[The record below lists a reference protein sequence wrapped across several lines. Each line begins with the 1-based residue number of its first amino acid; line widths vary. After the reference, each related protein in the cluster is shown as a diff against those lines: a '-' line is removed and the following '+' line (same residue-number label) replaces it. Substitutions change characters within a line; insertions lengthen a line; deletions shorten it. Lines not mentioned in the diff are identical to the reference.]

1 MLKNILSIIL
11 VAFALSSCN
20 DQLDEINQNPN
31 ATETPLAPFLLTGS
45 LKHGADLYW
54 GSNSSFNSSL
64 LFVQHWA
71 KIQYTEADRY
81 EFSNTD
87 TEMTTLWDTGYAT
100 LITDL
105 NTIIG
110 FPEAQANSNFK
121 GVALTLRSWVFL
133 LLADTYGNVPYKQ
146 AGQTVTPEYDTQ
158 KEVYLGILADLAEA
172 QSLLD
177 ASKNPTTGDFI
188 YKIIGD
194 VVYNGDI
201 SKWKKFVNSLRLR
214 IALRISDREAD
225 LAKQTIAAVVADPAG
240 LISSNNETFKFVYAS
255 SPQQNPAA
263 AWFET
268 RDDYRISKTIVDK
281 LYELSDPRLPVYAQL
296 PSDTSVDRYVGAAN
310 GLSNSDANNQGFA
323 KTSKPGTYFLKSE
336 SPAVIFSY
344 AEVLFGLSEAVA
356 RGFIS
361 GDAET
366 YYKQAVTASL
376 NQFGITDATIVAD
389 YLNQAKVKY
398 DTSNYKKSIGEQ
410 KWIAFFGQGL
420 DAFAEWRRLDY
431 PELKPGSATVLE
443 GQMPLRFFYPG
454 TEQSLNGKSYK
465 AAVAN
470 QGEDLLTTRLWFDV
484 K

>member
-1 MLKNILSIIL
+1 MFKNILSLIL

-20 DQLDEINQNPN
+20 DQLDDINRNPN

-71 KIQYTEADRY
+71 KIQYTEPDRY
-81 EFSNTD
+81 ELSNTA
-87 TEMTTLWDTGYAT
+87 TEITSLWNTGYAT

-105 NTIIG
+105 NTILA

-121 GVALTLRSWVFL
+121 GVALTLRSWTFL
-133 LLADTYGNVPYKQ
+133 LLTDTYGDIPYKE
-146 AGQTVTPEYDTQ
+146 AGQIVTPAYNTQ
-158 KEVYLGILADLAEA
+158 KEVYTGLLEDLTQA
-172 QSLLD
+172 QQLLD
-177 ASKNPTTGDFI
+177 PSKDGIT
-188 YKIIGD
+188 GD
-194 VVYNGDI
+194 VVYKGDI

-214 IALRISDREAD
+214 IALRISDREPD
-225 LAKQTIAAVVADPAG
+225 LTKQTLASITNDPSG
-240 LISSNNETFKFVYAS
+240 FISNNSETFQFIYTS

-281 LYELSDPRLPVYAQL
+281 LSGLSDPRLSVYAQL
-296 PSDTSVDRYVGAAN
+296 PSDASVGKYVGAAN

-323 KTSKPGTYFLKSE
+323 KTSKPGTYFLTSQ

-344 AEVLFGLSEAVA
+344 AEVQFALSEAVA
-356 RGFIS
+356 RGLIT
-361 GDAET
+361 GNAET
-366 YYKQAVTASL
+366 YYKQAITASL
-376 NQFGITDATIVAD
+376 NQFGITDTKTISD
-389 YLNQAKVKY
+389 YLNQPSVQYNSA
-398 DTSNYKKSIGEQ
+398 NYKKSIGEQ
-410 KWIAFFGQGL
+410 KWIAFYGQGL

-431 PELKPGSATVLE
+431 PELTPGSATVLE
-443 GQMPLRFFYPG
+443 GKMPLRFFYPG

-465 AAVAN
+465 VAIAN

>member
-20 DQLDEINQNPN
+20 DQLDEINENPN
-31 ATETPLAPFLLTGS
+31 ATEHPNASFLLTGS

-71 KIQYTEADRY
+71 KIQYTEPDRY
-81 EFSNTD
+81 EFSNTA
-87 TEMTTLWDTGYAT
+87 TEMTSLWNTGYAT

-110 FPEAQANSNFK
+110 FTDKESNDNYK
-121 GVALTLRSWVFL
+121 GVALALRSWTFL
-133 LLADTYGNVPYKQ
+133 LLTDTYGDIPYKE
-146 AGQTVTPEYDTQ
+146 AGQIVTPAYNSQ
-158 KEVYLGILADLAEA
+158 KDVYLGLLEDLTNA
-172 QSLLD
+172 QQLLD
-177 ASKNPTTGDFI
+177 ASKNKIEGDL
-188 YKIIGD
+188 
-194 VVYNGDI
+194 VYDGNI

-214 IALRISDREAD
+214 IALRIADREAD
-225 LAKQTIAAVVADPAG
+225 LAKQTISNVANDAAG
-240 LISSNNETFKFVYAS
+240 LISNNSETFRFTYTS
-255 SPQQNPAA
+255 SPQQNPAS

-268 RDDYRISKTIVDK
+268 RDDYRISKTLVDK
-281 LYELSDPRLPVYAQL
+281 LYDLSDPRLPVYAQL
-296 PSDTSVDRYVGAAN
+296 PSDATVQKYVGAAN

-323 KTSKPGTYFLKSE
+323 KTSKPGSYFLASE

-344 AEVLFGLSEAVA
+344 AEVLFGLSESVA

-361 GDAET
+361 GDAEN
-366 YYKQAVTASL
+366 YYKQAITASF
-376 NQFGITDATIVAD
+376 NQFGITDQTVINN
-389 YLNQAKVKY
+389 YLNQAKIKY
-398 DTSNYKKSIGEQ
+398 DAANYKKSIGEQ
-410 KWIAFFGQGL
+410 KWIAFYGQGL

-431 PELKPGSATVLE
+431 PELTAGNATVLE
-443 GQMPLRFFYPG
+443 GKIPLRFFYPG